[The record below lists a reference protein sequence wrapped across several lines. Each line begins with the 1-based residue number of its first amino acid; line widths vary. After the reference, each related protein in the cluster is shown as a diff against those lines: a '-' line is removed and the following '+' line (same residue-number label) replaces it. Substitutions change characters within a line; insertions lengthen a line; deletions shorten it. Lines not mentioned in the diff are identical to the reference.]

1 MKNKEKITNKIRFNE
16 KKVEPMFDNLFR
28 TVQFKIVYSEKNKLG
43 QNNLKNIYKE
53 VQFMNDFICKQLEYF
68 QKHHP

>member
-28 TVQFKIVYSEKNKLG
+28 TV
-43 QNNLKNIYKE
+43 
-53 VQFMNDFICKQLEYF
+53 
-68 QKHHP
+68 